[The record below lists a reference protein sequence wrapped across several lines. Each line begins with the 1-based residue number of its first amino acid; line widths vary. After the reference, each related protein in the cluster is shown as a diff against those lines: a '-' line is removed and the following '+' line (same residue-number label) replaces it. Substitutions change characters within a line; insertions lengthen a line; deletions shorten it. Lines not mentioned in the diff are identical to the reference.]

1 MKRMCL
7 AIVAGT
13 FAVGQAWAEGPGTTS
28 ANFLKVAQGVRP
40 AALGEAYTGLAEGLD
55 TLTWNPAGLAVLV
68 NPAAVFMHTAW
79 VQETSTEY
87 LAYGMPLGDAGAFAA
102 GLTFWQG
109 GSVQETLEDA
119 SGNYLGTGENLSPSG
134 LGFIGGYA
142 QTLGRFWPQASPF
155 LSSLLIGA
163 SLRVISESYG
173 DDGAFGA
180 GVELGALWREH
191 PDRNEGWRAGFTAE
205 NLGATTDQELPITFR
220 VGGSYG
226 LPALLAVPGK
236 GTFTAD
242 LSLPVDN
249 GAKLS
254 LGAEYAYALDQAVLA
269 GRVGYKLGHE
279 IGDLDA
285 LAGLTA
291 GLGVSY
297 TSGTLSYQLDYAL
310 VPYGD
315 LGLTHRLAI
324 TVGFL
329 SATGPAATVLTPPTA
344 VEPDLPTGTTSVAPA
359 LLQPTPPPA
368 PVEVPE
374 VQPSDQSIPPT
385 SAP

>member
-1 MKRMCL
+1 MKRSML
-7 AIVAGT
+7 ALLATGI
-13 FAVGQAWAEGPGTTS
+13 FAVSQAWAEGPGTTS

-55 TLTWNPAGLAVLV
+55 TLTWNPAGLAVLE
-68 NPAAVFMHTAW
+68 NPAATFMHTAW

-109 GSVQETLEDA
+109 GGVQETLEDA
-119 SGNYLGTGENLSPSG
+119 SGNYLGTGEKITPSG

-142 QTLGRFWPQASPF
+142 QTLGRLWPQASPF
-155 LSSLLIGA
+155 LRSLSVGA
-163 SLRVISESYG
+163 NLKVISESYQ

-191 PDRNEGWRAGFTAE
+191 SDSNDGWRAGFTAE
-205 NLGATTDQELPITFR
+205 NLGATTAQALPITFR

-226 LPALLAVPGK
+226 LPALLAVSGR

-249 GAKLS
+249 SAKLS

-291 GLGVSY
+291 GLGVRY
-297 TSGTLSYQLDYAL
+297 ASGTLSYQLDYAL

-329 SATGPAATVLTPPTA
+329 SATGPSATVLNSPTA
-344 VEPDLPTGTTSVAPA
+344 VEPDLPMGMTDESPA
-359 LLQPTPPPA
+359 LLRSTPA
-368 PVEVPE
+368 PVPEEAPE
-374 VQPSDQSIPPT
+374 VQPQD
-385 SAP
+385 